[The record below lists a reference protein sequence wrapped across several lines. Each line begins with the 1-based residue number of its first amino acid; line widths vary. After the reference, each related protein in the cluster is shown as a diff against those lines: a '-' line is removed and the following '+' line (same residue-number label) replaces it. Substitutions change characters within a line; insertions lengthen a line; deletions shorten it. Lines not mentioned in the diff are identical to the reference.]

1 MLIEIGGWRLLTDP
15 TFDEPGRTYRFGW
28 GTSSRKLA
36 GPAIAARDLGSIDA
50 VLLSHDHH
58 ADNLDDAGRTLLPL
72 ARSVITTHTGASR
85 LGGNARDLAPWA
97 TTQLDSPG
105 RPSIAITATPC
116 RHGPPGTHLI
126 VGDVIGFSL
135 EWAGQRRGTFW
146 ISGDTVMFAGV
157 RHVAGRLRVGTA
169 ILHLGGVRFPI
180 TGPLRYTMTATDA
193 VGITRLLR
201 PHTVVPIHYE
211 GWSHF
216 QQDRSEIERA
226 FAESEPEI
234 RDCVRW
240 IAIGGS
246 LDVGV

>member
-1 MLIEIGGWRLLTDP
+1 M
-15 TFDEPGRTYRFGW
+15 
-28 GTSSRKLA
+28 A
-36 GPAIAARDLGSIDA
+36 GPAIAARDVGSIDA

-72 ARSVITTHTGASR
+72 ARSVITTRTGAAR
-85 LGGNARDLAPWA
+85 LGGNARGLAPWA

-157 RHVAGRLRVGTA
+157 RHVAGRLRVGTE

-226 FAESEPEI
+226 FAGSEPEI